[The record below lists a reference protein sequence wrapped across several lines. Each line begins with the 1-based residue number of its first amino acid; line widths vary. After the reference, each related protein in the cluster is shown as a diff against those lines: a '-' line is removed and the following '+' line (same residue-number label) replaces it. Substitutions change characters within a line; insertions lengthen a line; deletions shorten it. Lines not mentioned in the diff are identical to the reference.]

1 MKKLLCL
8 CIVLCLA
15 IACFACNKTNKGD
28 SSVNSGDSSSLLP
41 DSSSSADSTADLT
54 ALREAIEN
62 TGTNYKYV
70 YKLELRD
77 ATGQTDSGEWEYF
90 YDDGILKIE
99 TSDDDGNEFTDYLY
113 YDYQSESYSYYYE
126 NDDGSYTVYDEN
138 SDDFYDLAGT
148 VGLIFPEELQAEAF
162 TQIAEGEYEA
172 SPESLSEQADLFL
185 GGTLDGEIF
194 ASLKVK
200 IQNGRILSV
209 SVVSEVTENNVSY
222 YYTYEIVL
230 SDFGNISLELPDVA
244 APSDNTISNAIS
256 AEDDTVVTAEGIVS
270 GIVGNNFYLTDGV
283 AGVYIYAGSK
293 SLGVNVGDKIS
304 VTGTKVTYNG
314 LIEITSISSHTVI
327 SSANEIP
334 TNSLNDLSDISK
346 YLSMNV
352 SFGAL
357 TIKSVPSWTAKTTKD
372 VKYTVTDGTSSCT
385 LFISKYLSTAKKKE
399 LYGIMGSLKAGDVIY
414 IRSAAISRYTSS
426 SDKNGYQIAIT
437 ESTSVLTVEPVIT
450 GIEAE
455 DEIVKIFEG
464 TLLQNV
470 AAKLT
475 IYKKYSDNTTQLID
489 SEELE
494 LTSENYDSAI
504 LSEYSIT
511 VKWKTYECVVVV
523 KVIERPEAITK
534 INLADV
540 TTLKDIKNEK
550 GYGSMPATGNARALV
565 IPVEFTD
572 YKAPSGIKEKLNTA
586 FFGKSGQTG
595 WESLYSYYY
604 KTSYGKLSISGTV
617 TDVFDTGKKS
627 SYYENM
633 YSSDPDSSP
642 EYEIIKAALEY
653 FDDSIDYSDYDA
665 DGDGYI
671 DALYIVYSAPVD
683 YENAD
688 YWWAFTYEYFTE
700 TEEKY
705 DGVEADF
712 YTFLGCDFFDETLMD
727 ETTKIAIN
735 TETIIHESGHILG
748 VTDYYDYDAD
758 NGPAGGI
765 GGGDMMDANVGD
777 NNPFTKM
784 LLGWAAPTLVR
795 DSAEITLSSFGKTG
809 ECIILAKDW
818 NGSVFGEYYVIDYY
832 TPDGLNELE
841 KGNVGL
847 FSVDGIRIYHVDATL
862 KNSSSEEYDGIWEI
876 YSYDNSSTA
885 HKLLSLVQANG
896 RNNIEKNN
904 DYASNKDLFASGSV
918 ISGLKWYDG
927 TSVDFTVTVSSI
939 SNGTATLSV
948 SFN

>member
-1 MKKLLCL
+1 MKKMLCL
-8 CIVLCLA
+8 CVVLCLA
-15 IACFACNKTNKGD
+15 IVCFACNKTDN
-28 SSVNSGDSSSLLP
+28 GDSSSALP
-41 DSSSSADSTADLT
+41 DSSSSSGGITQDLT

-70 YKLELRD
+70 YNLDIRD
-77 ATGQTDSGEWEYF
+77 PSGTTDPGYQIYY

-113 YDYQSESYSYYYE
+113 YDYESDAYSYYYE
-126 NDDGSYTVYDEN
+126 NDDGAYSVYDEN
-138 SDDFYDLAGT
+138 SSLFSQLAGE
-148 VGLIFPEELQAEAF
+148 VNMIFPEELQAEVF
-162 TQIAEGEYEA
+162 TQIAEGEYEVLPA
-172 SPESLSEQADLFL
+172 SLSNQADLFL
-185 GGTLDGEIF
+185 GGTLDGEVY
-194 ASLKVK
+194 ASLTVK
-200 IQNGRILSV
+200 IQDGRIQSV
-209 SVVSEVTENNVSY
+209 SVVSEVTVDNVSY

-230 SDFGNISLELPDVA
+230 SDFGRISLELPDVDNTD
-244 APSDNTISNAIS
+244 PSDNTISNAIS

-270 GIVGNNFYLTDGV
+270 GIVGNNFYLTDGI
-283 AGVYIYAGSK
+283 AGVYIYAGST
-293 SLGVNVGDKIS
+293 SLGVSTGDKVS

-314 LIEITSISSHTVI
+314 LIEITSITSHTVI

-334 TNSLNDLSDISK
+334 TKSLNDLSDINK

-357 TIKSVPSWTAKTTKD
+357 TIKSAPSWTATTTKD

-385 LFISKYLSTAKKKE
+385 LFISKYLSSSKKKE
-399 LYGIMGSLKAGDVIY
+399 LYSVMGSLKAGDVIY
-414 IRSAAISRYTSS
+414 VRSAAISRYTTS
-426 SDKNGYQIAIT
+426 SDTNGYQIAIT
-437 ESTSVLTVEPVIT
+437 ESTSILTKEPEIT
-450 GIEAE
+450 GIESE
-455 DEIVKIFEG
+455 DEIVKVYEG
-464 TLLQNV
+464 TLLENV

-475 IYKKYSDNTTQLID
+475 IYKKYSDNTTQIIK

-494 LTSENYDSAI
+494 LISENYDPAI

-540 TTLKDIKNEK
+540 KTLNDIKNEK
-550 GYGSMPATGNARALV
+550 GYGSMPANGNARALV

-586 FFGKSGQTG
+586 FFGASGQTG

-604 KTSYGKLSISGTV
+604 KTSYGKLNISGTV
-617 TDVFDTGKKS
+617 TDVFNTGKKS
-627 SYYENM
+627 SYYENI
-633 YSSDPDSSP
+633 YSNDPNSAP
-642 EYEIIKAALEY
+642 EYEIIKAALEF
-653 FDDSIDYSDYDA
+653 FDGSIDYNDYDA

-671 DALYIVYSAPVD
+671 DALYIIYTAPVD

-712 YTFLGCDFFDETLMD
+712 YTFLGYEFFDETLMD
-727 ETTKIAIN
+727 NTTKISIN

-748 VTDYYDYDAD
+748 ITDYYDYDAD

-784 LLGWAAPTLVR
+784 LLGWAAPTLVQ

-862 KNSSSEEYDGIWEI
+862 KNSSSEEYDGIWDI

-896 RNNIEKNN
+896 RNNIETNN
-904 DYASNKDLFASGSV
+904 DYSSNKDLFTSGSV

-939 SNGTATLSV
+939 SNGAATLSV

>member
-8 CIVLCLA
+8 CVVLCLA
-15 IACFACNKTNKGD
+15 IVCFACNKTDN
-28 SSVNSGDSSSLLP
+28 GDSSSTPL
-41 DSSSSADSTADLT
+41 DSSSSSGGITQDLT

-70 YKLELRD
+70 YNLDIRD
-77 ATGQTDSGEWEYF
+77 PSGATDPGYRIF
-90 YDDGILKIE
+90 YYDDGILKIE
-99 TSDDDGNEFTDYLY
+99 TSDDDGNKLTDYLY
-113 YDYQSESYSYYYE
+113 YDYELNAYSYYHE
-126 NDDGSYTVYDEN
+126 NGDGSYSVYDEN
-138 SDDFYDLAGT
+138 SNLFSQLAGE
-148 VGLIFPEELQAEAF
+148 VNLIFPEELQTEAF

-172 SPESLSEQADLFL
+172 SPESLSNQADLFL
-185 GGTLDGEIF
+185 GGTLDGEVY
-194 ASLKVK
+194 ASLRVK
-200 IQNGRILSV
+200 IQDGRIQSV
-209 SVVSEVTENNVSY
+209 SVVSEVTVDNVSY

-230 SDFGNISLELPDVA
+230 SDFGKISLELPEAGNTD
-244 APSDNTISNAIS
+244 PSDNTISNAIS

-270 GIVGNNFYLTDGV
+270 GMVGNNFYLTDGI
-283 AGVYIYAGSK
+283 AGVYIYAGST
-293 SLGVNVGDKIS
+293 SLGVSTGDKVS

-314 LIEITSISSHTVI
+314 LIEITSITSHTVI

-334 TNSLNDLSDISK
+334 VKSLNDLSDINK

-357 TIKSVPSWTAKTTKD
+357 TIKSAPSWTATTTKD

-385 LFISKYLSTAKKKE
+385 LFISKYLSSSKKKE
-399 LYGIMGSLKAGDVIY
+399 LYSVMGSLKADDVIY
-414 IRSAAISRYTSS
+414 VRSAAISRYTTS
-426 SDKNGYQIAIT
+426 SDTNGYQIAIT
-437 ESTSVLTVEPVIT
+437 ESTSILTKEPEIT
-450 GIEAE
+450 GIECE
-455 DEIVKIFEG
+455 DEIVKVYEG
-464 TLLQNV
+464 TLLENV

-475 IYKKYSDNTTQLID
+475 IYKKYSDNTTKNIKP
-489 SEELE
+489 EELE
-494 LTSENYDSAI
+494 LISENYNPAI

-523 KVIERPEAITK
+523 KVIERPEAVTK

-540 TTLKDIKNEK
+540 KTLNDIKNEK
-550 GYGSMPATGNARALV
+550 GYGSMPANGNARALV

-572 YKAPSGIKEKLNTA
+572 YKAPSGIKERLNTA
-586 FFGKSGQTG
+586 FFGASGQTG

-604 KTSYGKLSISGTV
+604 KTSYGKLNISGMV
-617 TDVFDTGKKS
+617 TDVFNTGKKS
-627 SYYENM
+627 SYYENI
-633 YSSDPDSSP
+633 YSNDPDSAP
-642 EYEIIKAALEY
+642 EYEIIKAALEH
-653 FDDSIDYSDYDA
+653 FDGSIDY
-665 DGDGYI
+665 
-671 DALYIVYSAPVD
+671 
-683 YENAD
+683 N
-688 YWWAFTYEYFTE
+688 
-700 TEEKY
+700 
-705 DGVEADF
+705 
-712 YTFLGCDFFDETLMD
+712 
-727 ETTKIAIN
+727 
-735 TETIIHESGHILG
+735 
-748 VTDYYDYDAD
+748 DYDAD

-784 LLGWAAPTLVR
+784 LLGWAAPTLVQN
-795 DSAEITLSSFGKTG
+795 SAEITLSSFGKTG

-841 KGNVGL
+841 KGNSGL

-862 KNSSSEEYDGIWEI
+862 KNSSSEEYDGIWDI

-896 RNNIEKNN
+896 RNNIETNN
-904 DYASNKDLFASGSV
+904 DYSSNQDLFTSGSV

-939 SNGTATLSV
+939 SNGAATLSV